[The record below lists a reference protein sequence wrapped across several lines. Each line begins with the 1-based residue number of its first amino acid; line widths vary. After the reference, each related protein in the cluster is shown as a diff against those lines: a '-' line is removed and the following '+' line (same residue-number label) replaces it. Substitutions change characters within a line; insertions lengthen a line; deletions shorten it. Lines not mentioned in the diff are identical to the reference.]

1 MRYPALHAGS
11 ALYLLLVAARYLAF
25 QFEFGGLDVVGG
37 QLMIAE
43 PSDAAVRELFLLGF
57 LWFEGM

>member
-1 MRYPALHAGS
+1 VVG
-11 ALYLLLVAARYLAF
+11 LLLVAARYLAF

-43 PSDAAVRELFLLGF
+43 PSDAAISERFLLGF